1 MYSACCNRFAQEDRE
16 IAKYDLAQYVFLDV
30 WFFCIECQFDFAKD
44 YISQWIRYIVFL
56 WLEWYFWSKEMFRM
70 CRRYFT
76 PTTAGSSPP
85 QTSATKQDIFPFL
98 GLGAFPQVD
107 QQLYNQGGGDDQD
120 DWKWNTICNT
130 CAAGLSWFLLAWPAS
145 WLQPLPPTHINRCA
159 VLRVVVM
166 VVVVMSIDVLV
177 MLVVIMSWSTF
188 FVAEKPPS
196 SGGGGGV
203 VAPVPSLKRPR
214 DQVTLYCC
222 SYMLYFS
229 VICMMIISE
238 SLWST

>member
-145 WLQPLPPTHINRCA
+145 WLQPLPPTHINRCT

-166 VVVVMSIDVLV
+166 VVVVMSIDVVV
-177 MLVVIMSWSTF
+177 MLVVIMSWSPF
-188 FVAEKPPS
+188 LLQKSRLLQEEVGE
-196 SGGGGGV
+196 
-203 VAPVPSLKRPR
+203 LWHLYLHWR
-214 DQVTLYCC
+214 DPEIRSPYSIL
-222 SYMLYFS
+222 LF
-229 VICMMIISE
+229 
-238 SLWST
+238 L

>member
-1 MYSACCNRFAQEDRE
+1 MY
-16 IAKYDLAQYVFLDV
+16 FLM
-30 WFFCIECQFDFAKD
+30 FDFFVLNANLILQKI
-44 YISQWIRYIVFL
+44 ISVNELDILFFL
-56 WLEWYFWSKEMFRM
+56 WLEWYFWSKEIFRM

-145 WLQPLPPTHINRCA
+145 WLQPLPPTHINRCT

-166 VVVVMSIDVLV
+166 VVVVMSIDVVV
-177 MLVVIMSWSTF
+177 MLVVIMSWSPF
-188 FVAEKPPS
+188 LLQKSRLLQEEVGE
-196 SGGGGGV
+196 
-203 VAPVPSLKRPR
+203 LWHLYLHWR
-214 DQVTLYCC
+214 DPEIRSPYSIL
-222 SYMLYFS
+222 LF
-229 VICMMIISE
+229 
-238 SLWST
+238 L

>member
-107 QQLYNQGGGDDQD
+107 QQLCNQGGGDD
-120 DWKWNTICNT
+120 WKWNMIWNT

-145 WLQPLPPTHINRCA
+145 WLQPLPPTHINRCT

-166 VVVVMSIDVLV
+166 VVVVMSIDVVV
-177 MLVVIMSWSTF
+177 MLVVIMSWSPF
-188 FVAEKPPS
+188 LLQKSRLLQEEVGE
-196 SGGGGGV
+196 
-203 VAPVPSLKRPR
+203 LWHLYLHWR
-214 DQVTLYCC
+214 DPEIRSPYSIL
-222 SYMLYFS
+222 LF
-229 VICMMIISE
+229 
-238 SLWST
+238 L

>member
-1 MYSACCNRFAQEDRE
+1 MYSACCNRLAQEDRE

-30 WFFCIECQFDFAKD
+30 WFFCVECQFDFAKD

-107 QQLYNQGGGDDQD
+107 QQLYNQGGGDD
-120 DWKWNTICNT
+120 WKWNMIWT
-130 CAAGLSWFLLAWPAS
+130 LFK
-145 WLQPLPPTHINRCA
+145 WLCQSLEILILIFN
-159 VLRVVVM
+159 VI
-166 VVVVMSIDVLV
+166 SIYQNDN
-177 MLVVIMSWSTF
+177 
-188 FVAEKPPS
+188 
-196 SGGGGGV
+196 
-203 VAPVPSLKRPR
+203 
-214 DQVTLYCC
+214 Q
-222 SYMLYFS
+222 
-229 VICMMIISE
+229 
-238 SLWST
+238 

>member
-1 MYSACCNRFAQEDRE
+1 MYFLMF
-16 IAKYDLAQYVFLDV
+16 DLFVLNANLILQKIISVNELDIL
-30 WFFCIECQFDFAKD
+30 F
-44 YISQWIRYIVFL
+44 FL
-56 WLEWYFWSKEMFRM
+56 WLEWYFWSKEIFRM

-145 WLQPLPPTHINRCA
+145 WLQPLPPTHINRCT

-166 VVVVMSIDVLV
+166 VVVVMSIDVVV

-188 FVAEKPPS
+188 FVAEKPTS

-214 DQVTLYCC
+214 DQVTL
-222 SYMLYFS
+222 
-229 VICMMIISE
+229 
-238 SLWST
+238 